1 MEKQKQRI
9 SVPKLKEASE
19 SKRLHSRLNTLQI
32 PRDQPEDIGDD
43 ENSNVGPLS
52 IYTRSRSLLIQNS
65 KPRYSAASRIAWT
78 KRKNL
83 PRSSPATFISV

>member
-1 MEKQKQRI
+1 MEKQKQRM

-32 PRDQPEDIGDD
+32 PRDQPEDVGDD

-52 IYTRSRSLLIQNS
+52 VYTRSHPPSYSELKTTLLSSIENRMDQKEELS
-65 KPRYSAASRIAWT
+65 KEQPGDIH
-78 KRKNL
+78 
-83 PRSSPATFISV
+83 